1 MEKEGKQ
8 LKLKEDIILEIL
20 KKGLMKNITEIK
32 LAICGEKKFTKTLH
46 DKIKE
51 KDAIGDE
58 LYQART
64 NRKEKRVFNK
74 KDNLF

>member
-1 MEKEGKQ
+1 MIKFKER
-8 LKLKEDIILEIL
+8 
-20 KKGLMKNITEIK
+20 
-32 LAICGEKKFTKTLH
+32 
-46 DKIKE
+46 
-51 KDAIGDE
+51 DAIGDE

>member
-1 MEKEGKQ
+1 MEKGGKQ

-32 LAICGEKKFTKTLH
+32 LAICDEKKFTKTLH